1 MSLEPR
7 PAKLTG
13 FASFD
18 HIQVVAPLN
27 VASNGGGY
35 ANNHLDIAPALA
47 SLVLSFCTL
56 QTLGARSI
64 SREQQIRSARP
75 CLCVCLGPIRS
86 SYVPSPHPHA
96 GTDNMGGQVMGW
108 ATPWVIGALT
118 PYPNGESREQI
129 EAANGTVTDAWLRQL
144 GREWRTTFLLG
155 GCCNMVGAAAYLALA
170 SDQVQPWARL
180 PGKRDSGG
188 GGGGGRGGGD
198 GGSGGGG
205 SGGGGKGG
213 SAGVIS
219 SSRAVGASRI

>member
-64 SREQQIRSARP
+64 PREQQIRSAGRACASASARSAPHTSLRP
-75 CLCVCLGPIRS
+75 
-86 SYVPSPHPHA
+86 
-96 GTDNMGGQVMGW
+96 T
-108 ATPWVIGALT
+108 LT
-118 PYPNGESREQI
+118 PGQTTW
-129 EAANGTVTDAWLRQL
+129 A
-144 GREWRTTFLLG
+144 GR
-155 GCCNMVGAAAYLALA
+155 
-170 SDQVQPWARL
+170 
-180 PGKRDSGG
+180 
-188 GGGGGRGGGD
+188 
-198 GGSGGGG
+198 
-205 SGGGGKGG
+205 
-213 SAGVIS
+213 
-219 SSRAVGASRI
+219 